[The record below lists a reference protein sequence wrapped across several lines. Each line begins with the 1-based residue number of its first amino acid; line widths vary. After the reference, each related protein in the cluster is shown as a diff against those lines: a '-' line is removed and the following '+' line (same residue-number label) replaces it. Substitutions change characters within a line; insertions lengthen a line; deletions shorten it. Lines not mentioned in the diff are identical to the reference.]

1 MTRIK
6 YHNSL
11 QNARSVPLT
20 VRDSASVVTD
30 RFRFRGNDYYLKLI
44 NWSNP
49 HDPIRRVIIPDISE
63 LDEWGN
69 LDPSAEHANYVAPR
83 TQHKYHDT
91 ALMLISN
98 TCGGFC
104 RYCFR
109 KRIFIDDAEVTGDNL
124 TAGIEYLKN
133 NKQIRHVLLSGGD
146 PMMLSTRR
154 LGSIIAKIRAIDHI
168 TTIRV
173 GTKMLA
179 FNPYRIL
186 DDLDLPAMLG
196 SYSTPEKRIWVI
208 AHYNCVEEIT
218 SQSIMAVD
226 ILLKQGLAISHQT
239 PMLAGVNDS
248 AKAIVTLMNKL
259 VSIGI
264 SPYYIFQCR
273 PASGNSTFA
282 VPITRGY
289 YILKQAGKQ
298 LSGLAKR
305 GRFVMSHATGKIEIA
320 GVDEN
325 RIYLRYHRAKNE
337 ADDGKFISYHRDDKA
352 CWLDDLT
359 PVDRN
364 LKVGKRSPLRDNSI
378 AGNSSDSTDSVN

>member
-1 MTRIK
+1 MTRIE

-11 QNARSVPLT
+11 HDARCVPHS

-30 RFRFRGNDYYLKLI
+30 RFRFRANEYYLGLI

-49 HDPIRRVIIPDISE
+49 HDPIRRVIIPDMSE

-91 ALMLISN
+91 VLMLISDS
-98 TCGGFC
+98 CGGFC

-109 KRIFIDDAEVTGDNL
+109 KRIFIDNAEVTDNDL
-124 TAGIEYLKN
+124 TAGIEYLKQ

-168 TTIRV
+168 ATIRV

-186 DDLDLPAMLG
+186 DDPDLPAMLG
-196 SYSTPEKRIWVI
+196 RYSTPEKRIWII

-218 SQSIMAVD
+218 QQSIMAVD
-226 ILLKQGLAISHQT
+226 MLLKQGLAISHQT

-248 AKAIVTLMNKL
+248 SHAIVALMNKL

-264 SPYYIFQCR
+264 SPYYVFQCR
-273 PASGNSTFA
+273 PTSGNSSFA

-289 YILKQAGKQ
+289 RILRNAGKQ

-320 GVDEN
+320 GTDEQH
-325 RIYLRYHRAKNE
+325 IYLRYHRAKNE
-337 ADDGKFISYHRDDKA
+337 ADDGKFIHFRRDDTA

-359 PVDRN
+359 PVDHS

-378 AGNSSDSTDSVN
+378 SGYSSDSTGSVN